1 MGSFSD
7 SSKLRKGVLALALAL
22 ACVLSF
28 GFASTAFAAPT
39 IPFGEVETN
48 YVTPADNL
56 IKTYGVRAGSA
67 GADYLGVTNTNYD
80 VCSAKPADGI
90 ADWSKINNLSAADA
104 AGLAIWGT
112 SLNESPNPYLAN
124 LLKYS
129 TGASEDLTV
138 ANRATTWMANPDT
151 SSWGDS
157 NNAASTK
164 GNVSGGDE
172 VIQGLEY
179 SPEIIFGANKTTAWN
194 LKSDGS
200 NSNTNFY
207 TADQA
212 DASWN
217 PVYVTNDATNVW
229 TQIYTMGQLATAAD
243 GLDGVTRYNSSNASV
258 SALDYEKAIRGQ
270 MLYVASKID
279 SGDQEKKTV
288 AYLYAIDSTGKAY
301 FFVPE
306 ASGLLTG
313 NDTGETSSS
322 AQETADGNYAA
333 NNSTINMGYM
343 AVLPFITNTF
353 TGGTELD
360 GGIVMKV
367 EDIWKKNP
375 VHTVD
380 LATGIGDEVLKDV
393 DIIIYNSTKN
403 TDLAGTSGGKNSS
416 GVNNDYNS
424 DNLSASEVTTWAA
437 SHGFNGQ
444 VIAGDD
450 FGTSNQQGVG
460 SVTATEEGMSPLL
473 YCQRNYTPDKDTR
486 AAWGISQVYPELYD
500 NDANATYGYWLDK
513 IYHLTTAGV
522 NTVGAY
528 MTNQSDAFGWTD
540 AKATTL
546 EGYADEGYA
555 WWTNTGS
562 ADTTDGW
569 ASYAYYSGSS
579 RASYYGGGQE
589 AEEANNTIG
598 IFTPSALWAA
608 DYEPELE
615 IADIAVLTEVTVT
628 DHGSAVASSNYDVYY
643 GPNTDAGQVTVFVVG
658 KGDYAGL
665 SASANFTIT
674 PMKIS
679 EAYDVVNSLS
689 YTGAEQDVTIAFYT
703 GKPNRDD
710 TVQFTEGTDYTWELY
725 DAAGN
730 EITSKKVKD
739 MGVYTVKATGVGN
752 LTGTYENKMEVAG
765 WFNVKVVDKNGV
777 EILSKAYSKDE
788 FEALKSESTDYVS
801 AIYGSNVATATEY
814 VTLDDLLED
823 AGASDY
829 WSTAAT
835 IEYAGSDGFS
845 SGKKNYDQVMDGKF
859 YGTLSSLSNASQV
872 TPEAAEEAVDAPLVF
887 AIKSGTAQVKGAIT
901 TFGQAQ
907 TSAAAKADTTNE
919 PRVIYGINTS
929 YADSEG
935 NLSDAA
941 GNRLISKVMFVTV
954 HADKTLVDIASTDV
968 ASIAA
973 VTYNGKQQTPKP
985 VVKYGSTTLAEGT
998 DYTLSYGANVNAGTG
1013 TVTIEGIGDYTGTKT
1028 VEFTIDKASQ
1038 TITTTQKATVA
1049 KAGNVSKATSFK
1061 LGAAATAGELSYA
1074 TSNKKV
1080 ATVKNGTVTIV
1091 KNVTGTAKITI
1102 TAAATANYKAASKT
1116 ITVKVTPGKMVVKT
1130 AKNTA
1135 AKKAT
1140 ITWTKMTGASQ
1151 YQLRYKVKGASKWT
1165 TKKVASSK
1173 AKLVLS
1179 KLKKG
1184 KTYQV
1189 QIRAYNKAL
1198 KSYGT
1203 WSAAKS
1209 VKIRK

>member
-1 MGSFSD
+1 
-7 SSKLRKGVLALALAL
+7 
-22 ACVLSF
+22 
-28 GFASTAFAAPT
+28 
-39 IPFGEVETN
+39 
-48 YVTPADNL
+48 
-56 IKTYGVRAGSA
+56 
-67 GADYLGVTNTNYD
+67 
-80 VCSAKPADGI
+80 
-90 ADWSKINNLSAADA
+90 
-104 AGLAIWGT
+104 
-112 SLNESPNPYLAN
+112 
-124 LLKYS
+124 
-129 TGASEDLTV
+129 
-138 ANRATTWMANPDT
+138 
-151 SSWGDS
+151 
-157 NNAASTK
+157 
-164 GNVSGGDE
+164 
-172 VIQGLEY
+172 
-179 SPEIIFGANKTTAWN
+179 
-194 LKSDGS
+194 
-200 NSNTNFY
+200 
-207 TADQA
+207 
-212 DASWN
+212 
-217 PVYVTNDATNVW
+217 
-229 TQIYTMGQLATAAD
+229 
-243 GLDGVTRYNSSNASV
+243 
-258 SALDYEKAIRGQ
+258 
-270 MLYVASKID
+270 
-279 SGDQEKKTV
+279 
-288 AYLYAIDSTGKAY
+288 
-301 FFVPE
+301 
-306 ASGLLTG
+306 
-313 NDTGETSSS
+313 
-322 AQETADGNYAA
+322 
-333 NNSTINMGYM
+333 
-343 AVLPFITNTF
+343 
-353 TGGTELD
+353 
-360 GGIVMKV
+360 
-367 EDIWKKNP
+367 
-375 VHTVD
+375 
-380 LATGIGDEVLKDV
+380 
-393 DIIIYNSTKN
+393 
-403 TDLAGTSGGKNSS
+403 
-416 GVNNDYNS
+416 
-424 DNLSASEVTTWAA
+424 
-437 SHGFNGQ
+437 
-444 VIAGDD
+444 
-450 FGTSNQQGVG
+450 
-460 SVTATEEGMSPLL
+460 
-473 YCQRNYTPDKDTR
+473 
-486 AAWGISQVYPELYD
+486 
-500 NDANATYGYWLDK
+500 
-513 IYHLTTAGV
+513 
-522 NTVGAY
+522 
-528 MTNQSDAFGWTD
+528 
-540 AKATTL
+540 
-546 EGYADEGYA
+546 
-555 WWTNTGS
+555 
-562 ADTTDGW
+562 
-569 ASYAYYSGSS
+569 
-579 RASYYGGGQE
+579 
-589 AEEANNTIG
+589 
-598 IFTPSALWAA
+598 
-608 DYEPELE
+608 
-615 IADIAVLTEVTVT
+615 
-628 DHGSAVASSNYDVYY
+628 
-643 GPNTDAGQVTVFVVG
+643 
-658 KGDYAGL
+658 
-665 SASANFTIT
+665 
-674 PMKIS
+674 MKIS

-703 GKPNRDD
+703 DKPNRDD

-973 VTYNGKQQTPKP
+973 VTYNGKQQTPKLVCGETKTETIP
-985 VVKYGSTTLAEGT
+985 KDGT
-998 DYTLSYGANVNAGTG
+998 IHTGGTEIRDAVPATCGANG
-1013 TVTIEGIGDYTGTKT
+1013 YTGTKT

-1049 KAGNVSKATSFK
+1049 KAGNVSKATSFE
-1061 LGAAATAGELSYA
+1061 LGAAATAGKLSYA

-1102 TAAATANYKAASKT
+1102 SAAATANYKAASKT